1 MFGATATA
9 VKVSA
14 VKKVICCCLVACFF
28 LPCTTQAQ
36 QGPKVTGSKPQ
47 DPPAKI
53 LGASELIVSVRNY
66 ADVPAPALAAAEARA
81 TNAFRHAGLDTLW
94 VNCAPRVEGVDSM
107 PCNAPNRTHL
117 MLTILPRAMRA
128 HQDRNDVLGTA
139 LLDEDG
145 IGYHAYVY
153 YDRLQQLAHNRELGN
168 ELLGVVFAHEI
179 GHLLLGSNA
188 HSLNGIMCA
197 HWKYKEFLAV
207 SEGIIAFLPEQ
218 SRIMRDRW
226 NALQDGASDM
236 VAKADYRPDSTRA
249 TF

>member
-1 MFGATATA
+1 MVGATATA

-28 LPCTTQAQ
+28 LPCVAQAQ
-36 QGPKVTGSKPQ
+36 QGPNVTGSKPQ
-47 DPPAKI
+47 DPPAWI
-53 LGASELIVSVRNY
+53 PGTSELIVSVRNY

-81 TNAFRHAGLDTLW
+81 NDAFRHAGLQTTW
-94 VNCAPRVEGVDSM
+94 VNCAPRIEGVSSI
-107 PCNAPNRTHL
+107 PCYAPDRTHL

-128 HQDRNDVLGTA
+128 HQGRNEVLGTA

-153 YDRLQQLAHNRELGN
+153 YDRVQQLAHNRELGK
-168 ELLGVVFAHEI
+168 ELLGVVLAHEI

-197 HWKYKEFLAV
+197 HWKHREFLAV
-207 SEGIIAFLPEQ
+207 SEGSMAFLPEQ
-218 SRIMRDRW
+218 SRTMRSRW
-226 NALQDGASDM
+226 NARQDEPSDM